1 MQENKYRFEDG
12 KIINRA
18 TGVAIPDD
26 EPVFVLRASDCRA
39 AQVLFDYATYCKNPR
54 HVQAVLDRQGAFLLF
69 KIEHRDRMKEPD
81 TAPIEE
87 NAA

>member
-26 EPVFVLRASDCRA
+26 EPVFVLRAQDRNALA
-39 AQVLFDYATYCKNPR
+39 AVAYYAGQCGDAAHFMATKDVAREFMRFREDHP
-54 HVQAVLDRQGAFLLF
+54 
-69 KIEHRDRMKEPD
+69 DRMKEPD
-81 TAPIEE
+81 TAPKET
-87 NAA
+87 AA